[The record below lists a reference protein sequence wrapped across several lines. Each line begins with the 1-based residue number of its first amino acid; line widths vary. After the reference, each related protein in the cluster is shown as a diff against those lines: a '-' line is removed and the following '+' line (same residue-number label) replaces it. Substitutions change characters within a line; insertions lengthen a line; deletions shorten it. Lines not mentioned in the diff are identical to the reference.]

1 MYGKG
6 LKKGLKRYYIL
17 RQDSCIY
24 PVTHNI
30 QWVFLNV
37 EDASLVAHVFR
48 VSCFRS
54 EARILPRLGKR
65 RMVEQANRS
74 AGVRHMRGPALNG
87 ARFPPKIWK
96 LVRAQSIVGILRPRS
111 LHMCSLES
119 SRYEGRRARQNSKE
133 PGHWTSPSAGLDDVA
148 SLKQWLWSILL

>member
-37 EDASLVAHVFR
+37 EDASLVGHVFR
-48 VSCFRS
+48 VRSFRS
-54 EARILPRLGKR
+54 EARTLPSLGKR
-65 RMVEQANRS
+65 RIVEQANRCV
-74 AGVRHMRGPALNG
+74 GVRQMRGPALNG
-87 ARFPPKIWK
+87 ALFPHKIWK

-111 LHMCSLES
+111 LHMCSLEI
-119 SRYEGRRARQNSKE
+119 
-133 PGHWTSPSAGLDDVA
+133 SPN
-148 SLKQWLWSILL
+148 